1 MTLIKNLSSLARTLL
16 IRDDFMMAPRFAAL
30 FFAVLLSACG
40 AGSTGSDDSAG
51 ANSGTNPSPEN
62 PDTSLKQFDSMVEAM
77 SASTSDC
84 PDGGVEIHLGIDTNG
99 NGRLDNVEIDDSR
112 TLVLCHGAAN
122 RTLFFV
128 KDAPESSC
136 PAGGKQLSIGWDDDA
151 DGVLSVAEVD
161 ESHVLCNGNA
171 EYLPSALINT
181 GVEPA
186 GDNCPAG
193 GVKIETGTDDDKD
206 GLLGDDE
213 ISSSGYVCNGEAGA
227 SFSVAS
233 VRLATSF
240 SAGDAS
246 CSGQF
251 QVFELFNDLNGNTL
265 LDDGERL
272 SSDKVCLQSVQLVS
286 LSDASEAVCPAGG
299 KTIATGNDANADGI
313 LQAGE
318 VLQSESLCNGI
329 SREITLPVP
338 RLSISVEP
346 AGEHCAAGGLKVEA
360 GDDLNTNGLLD
371 STEVTA
377 THYICNGADGA
388 DGADGNAD
396 FDRLLIRTVPVQG
409 ENNCVGYGTK
419 IMVGLDADADQYLDD
434 EEVTSISYDCDADQI
449 PDINLMSKSDASVGE
464 WWQATIS
471 LWDEQPENLDVQLKD
486 KPDWVEIT
494 GRTHDQLQLGG
505 RPASAGNFIF
515 SVVVSDG
522 VNSAE
527 LNVTVEVS
535 SAVIVRVEG
544 NLTEGES
551 GSFDFV
557 LSAPLTESLELE
569 YNLSYS
575 GDYYYYDYRRYAVLI
590 PAGETRKSV
599 PVAIP
604 DDDRFVLNPSLR
616 VGITAFNTNSDEV
629 IVQASEHGVAIQE
642 NDTLQLI
649 SGTSIYEHYPCREY
663 VSGNDGG
670 YNLEACN
677 PASVEVLEAPAWL
690 TVLQI
695 WDGLIMT
702 GQVPVEAVGSSGT
715 VSLRLT
721 FSDNSQRLISV
732 DWLVSENDADGDGA
746 PDSTDAFPQNP
757 LYKLD
762 TDADGI
768 ADEWEL
774 RLLGDLTTATATS
787 DYDNDGISDLQ
798 AFTTGSPL
806 NHLRFDFENGSLPDG
821 WSNTA
826 NALWSVTNT
835 RAYSGQYSL
844 MAGGAGDYSA
854 GYPQLSFVLDLD
866 GSDIASRIYF
876 EGIDKPEQLLRVAF
890 ELQPID
896 GLGTYHY
903 IELPTP
909 TNFDGNSSISGYD
922 QWLVAVAHVAAGR
935 YQATLSVMPMYC
947 CSSEPVVPGKVYLDF
962 IHGIHG
968 PTPGD
973 ADNDGI
979 PNYLDDYVSVPVP
992 SENDRDGDGIPDT
1005 MDAFPD
1011 DARYSQDNDADGLP
1025 DEWEYQYFGWL
1036 GANDGSADSDGDG
1049 VSDADEFVA
1058 GTEPLD
1064 DRDGDGVHDGIDAF
1078 PDDARYSED
1087 NDADGLADE
1096 WESEYFG
1103 YYWNAYPD
1111 DDSDG
1116 DGENNIAEFLAGTN
1130 PIVANLKTTLD
1141 LVQVGSSQTVVLDPL
1156 ANDSSGG
1163 SIQLISVDSP
1173 DVGTLQQVDGEYLY
1187 TAPADYIGW
1196 LSIGYT
1202 AQDEYSTAE
1211 GQILIRIRN
1220 TQLPALVKIEGSQN
1234 SNYSG
1239 ALFDDGALYLWGN
1252 NSNGQLGTGD
1262 TVASNVPVLAM
1273 TDVQDFALGSGSFER
1288 TVALR
1293 SDGSVWGWGYGQLLP
1308 AQVTAPENTVFT
1320 QLVQA
1325 GAYLWLLAEDGTV
1338 WQSYLYDLSSI
1349 TTDNSIANVRQ
1360 LAGGYY
1366 HVLALLEDGSVMS
1379 SGSNGD
1385 GQLGIGSFSSASGW
1399 QTVSKISGIRQI
1411 AAGGNHSFAI
1421 DEQGDLFG
1429 WGYNG
1434 YDGSLGDGST
1444 VNRNVPVWIAAD
1456 VTAVAAGYGH
1466 SVWLKNNGELYG
1478 AGSGY
1483 ALGACSSYGASTGCL
1498 IADAVDLIGAGSYS
1512 SFIQRKGITY
1522 AMGNNY
1528 SGELGVG
1535 SNTNVNRPMPVAWMQ
1550 EAYLSELG
1558 MEGFELGQ
1566 LPPNWRNGGQIWQ
1579 VSDDEAYAGSYAVKI
1594 GSTVADNSSAS
1605 LGMSLVTGSGNVRFR
1620 VKTSTEQDYDRLI
1633 FMIDGVEMAS
1643 YSGETGWLASAD
1655 FAVTAGQ
1662 HAFEWRYTKDGGT
1675 VAGQDTVWL
1684 DNIEIPVDTDG
1695 DGILD
1700 VEDPDPNR
1708 VTVP

>member
-1 MTLIKNLSSLARTLL
+1 
-16 IRDDFMMAPRFAAL
+16 
-30 FFAVLLSACG
+30 
-40 AGSTGSDDSAG
+40 
-51 ANSGTNPSPEN
+51 
-62 PDTSLKQFDSMVEAM
+62 M
-77 SASTSDC
+77 SASLIAC
-84 PDGGVEIHLGIDTNG
+84 PDGGVKIHLGIDTNG

-128 KDAPESSC
+128 NDAPESSC

-181 GVEPA
+181 GGEPA

-193 GVKIETGTDDDKD
+193 GVKIETGTDDNKD

-213 ISSSGYVCNGEAGA
+213 ISSSAYVCNGEAGG
-227 SFSVAS
+227 SFSVAN

-240 SAGDAS
+240 AAGDAS

-251 QVFELFNDLNGNTL
+251 QVFELFNDVNGNTL

-272 SSDKVCLQSVQLVS
+272 SSDKVCLQSVQVVS
-286 LSDASEAVCPAGG
+286 LSDASETVCPAGG
-299 KTIATGNDANADGI
+299 KTISTGNDANADGI

-338 RLSISVEP
+338 RLLLSVEP
-346 AGEHCAAGGLKVEA
+346 AGENCAAGGLRVEA

-377 THYICNGADGA
+377 THYICNGIN
-388 DGADGNAD
+388 GADGNAA
-396 FDRLLIRTVPVQG
+396 FDRLLIRTLPVQG
-409 ENNCVGYGTK
+409 ENNCVGGGTK

-434 EEVTSISYDCDADQI
+434 EEVTSVSYNCEADQI
-449 PDINLMSKSDASVGE
+449 PNIHLTSISDASIGE
-464 WWQATIS
+464 WWQAT
-471 LWDEQPENLDVQLKD
+471 LQFWDEVPENLKVELKD
-486 KPDWVEIT
+486 QPDWIEIT
-494 GRTHDQLQLGG
+494 GRTDGQLQLGG
-505 RPASAGNFIF
+505 RPESSGTFSF
-515 SVVVSDG
+515 SVVINDG
-522 VNSAE
+522 VNTAE
-527 LNVTVEVS
+527 INLSVTVS

-544 NLTEGES
+544 SLVEGES

-557 LSAPLTESLELE
+557 LSAPLAEPLEIE
-569 YNLSYS
+569 YNLSNS

-590 PAGETRKSV
+590 PAGETRKAVS
-599 PVAIP
+599 VAIP

-616 VGITAFNTNSDEV
+616 VRITEFNTDSEEV

-642 NDTLQLI
+642 NDTLQLF
-649 SGTSIYEHYPCREY
+649 SGVSINEDYPCREY
-663 VSGNDGG
+663 VNSNYWG
-670 YNLEACN
+670 YSLEPCD
-677 PASVEVLEAPAWL
+677 PASVEVLDAPSWL
-690 TVLQI
+690 TVLQS
-695 WDGLIMT
+695 WDGLTIT

-715 VSLRLT
+715 ISMRLT
-721 FSDNSQRLISV
+721 FSDKSERQITV
-732 DWLVSENDADGDGA
+732 DWLVSDNDSDGDGA
-746 PDSTDAFPQNP
+746 PDSIDAFPQNF

-762 TDADGI
+762 TDGDGI

-774 RLLGDLTTATATS
+774 RLLGDLTSATATS

-798 AFTTGSPL
+798 AFKTGSPL

-821 WSNTA
+821 WTNTA
-826 NALWSVTNT
+826 NVLWSVSNT
-835 RAYSGQYSL
+835 RAYSGQHSL
-844 MAGGAGDYSA
+844 MAGGAGDYSN

-876 EGIDKPEQLLRVAF
+876 EGVEQPQQLLRVTF

-896 GLGTYHY
+896 GFGTYHY
-903 IELPTP
+903 IELPNP

-935 YQATLSVMPMYC
+935 YQATLSVTPFYC

-979 PNYLDDYVSVPVP
+979 PNYLDDYVTVPVP
-992 SENDRDGDGIPDT
+992 SENDRDGDGISDA

-1036 GANDGSADSDGDG
+1036 EANDGSADTDGDG
-1049 VSDADEFVA
+1049 VLDADEFVA

-1078 PDDARYSED
+1078 PDDAGYSQD
-1087 NDADGLADE
+1087 KDHDGLADE
-1096 WESEYFG
+1096 WEVQYFG
-1103 YYWNAYPD
+1103 NYWNAYPNY
-1111 DDSDG
+1111 DSDG
-1116 DGENNIAEFLAGTN
+1116 DGELNIAEFLAGTN
-1130 PIVANLKTTLD
+1130 PIVANLKTVLD
-1141 LVQVGSSQTVVLDPL
+1141 LVQVGNSQTVVLDPL
-1156 ANDSSGG
+1156 ANDMSGS
-1163 SIQLISVDSP
+1163 SIQLISIDSP
-1173 DVGTLQQVDGEYLY
+1173 DVGTLEQVDGEYVY

-1202 AQDEYSTAE
+1202 AQDEYSPAE

-1220 TQLPALVKIEGSQN
+1220 TQLPVLVKIEGSE
-1234 SNYSG
+1234 SGNYSG

-1262 TVASNVPVLAM
+1262 TVVSNVPVLAM
-1273 TDVQDFALGSGSFER
+1273 TDVKDFALASAYYNRS
-1288 TVALR
+1288 VALR
-1293 SDGSVWGWGYGQLLP
+1293 TDGSVWVWGLNSGSGQLSP
-1308 AQVTAPENTVFT
+1308 AQLSVPESTVFT

-1325 GAYLWLLAEDGTV
+1325 GSSLWLLADDGSV
-1338 WQSYLYDLSSI
+1338 WRSDLYSLSSI
-1349 TTDNSIANVRQ
+1349 DPDNSIANVRQ
-1360 LAGGYY
+1360 LAGGSG
-1366 HVLALLEDGSVMS
+1366 HALALLEDGSVMA
-1379 SGSNGD
+1379 SGDNGY
-1385 GQLGIGSFSSASGW
+1385 GQLGIGNFSSSATGW
-1399 QTVSKISGIRQI
+1399 QSVSKISGIRQI
-1411 AAGGNHSFAI
+1411 AAGGGHSFAI
-1421 DEQGDLFG
+1421 DDQGDLYG
-1429 WGYNG
+1429 WGRNEYS
-1434 YDGSLGDGST
+1434 GSLGDGTT
-1444 VNRNVPVWIAAD
+1444 VNRNVPVWIASD
-1456 VTAVAAGYGH
+1456 VTAVAAGYDL
-1466 SVWLKNNGELYG
+1466 SIWLKNNGELYG
-1478 AGSGY
+1478 AGNGD

-1498 IADAVDLIGAGSYS
+1498 IADSVDLIGAGSNS

-1558 MEGFELGQ
+1558 MEGFEQGQ

-1605 LGMSLVTGSGNVRFR
+1605 LGMSLVTGSGSVRFR
-1620 VKTSTEQDYDRLI
+1620 VKTSTEKDYDRLI

-1643 YSGETGWLASAD
+1643 YSGETGWLASGD
-1655 FAVTAGQ
+1655 FIVTAGE
-1662 HAFEWRYTKDGGT
+1662 HTFEWRYTKDGGT
-1675 VAGQDTVWL
+1675 VVGQDAVWL
-1684 DNIEIPVDTDG
+1684 DNIEIPVDTDS

-1700 VEDPDPNR
+1700 ADDPDPNR
-1708 VTVP
+1708 VTLN